1 MEDHTIISANSNT
14 QTTLDLQ
21 TIGNNP
27 QLSYFD
33 TITRRLDQ
41 WHAKQQAIREAK
53 DQLKKSFLLEDEDS
67 SNGIVKTYRLTV
79 ELVSTEQ
86 ADALELEEQAAW
98 DMLEEVKEYVS

>member
-1 MEDHTIISANSNT
+1 MSNNTTISLNRNADS
-14 QTTLDLQ
+14 TLDRPTNAKQ
-21 TIGNNP
+21 P

-33 TITRRLDQ
+33 TITQRLDT
-41 WHAKQQAIREAK
+41 WHAQQQAIKEAK
-53 DQLKKSFLLEDEDS
+53 AQLTKTFLLTDPDS
-67 SNGIVKTYRLTV
+67 INGIVKTYRLTV